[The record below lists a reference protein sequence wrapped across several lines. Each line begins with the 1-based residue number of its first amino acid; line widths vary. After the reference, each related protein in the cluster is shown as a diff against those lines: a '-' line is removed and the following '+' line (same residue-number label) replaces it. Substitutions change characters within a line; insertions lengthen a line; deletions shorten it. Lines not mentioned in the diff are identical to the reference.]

1 MSQEVIKAIDMALLA
16 LPAKMESDQAR
27 LMMLTIQKQE
37 DPEERRY
44 QLVKRT
50 PKTLPANIVNDKW
63 AKGPA
68 RGLWQFEQGGG
79 ARGVLEH
86 QSTKSLAVDIC
97 NRYGVLPSP
106 GACWRALEGNDE
118 FAACFARMLLWTDAG
133 ALPEAND
140 VEAAMALYLRTWRP
154 GAYTNGSET
163 QKRELIDKFRRNHSA
178 ALLELGI

>member
-1 MSQEVIKAIDMALLA
+1 MSKTVTAAIDMALLG

-37 DPEERRY
+37 DPEEHRY

-50 PKTLPANIVNDKW
+50 PTTLPANIVSDNW

-79 ARGVLEH
+79 VRGVLEH
-86 QSTKSLAVDIC
+86 HSTKSLAVEVC
-97 NRYGVLPSP
+97 KRYGVLPSP
-106 GACWRALEGNDE
+106 GACWRAMEGNDE
-118 FAACFARMLLWTDAG
+118 FAACFARMLLWTDTS
-133 ALPEAND
+133 ALPEVHD
-140 VEAAMALYLRTWRP
+140 VEGAMALYLRTWRP
-154 GAYTNGSET
+154 GAYTNGSEA

-178 ALLELGI
+178 ARLELGI